1 MCVGCIHEILS
12 SPEDP
17 NTVVHVGLQL
27 FLFMDT
33 LHTSIN
39 LPCLNLT
46 DDEVVTM
53 AAVN

>member
-1 MCVGCIHEILS
+1 MCVGRVHEILS
-12 SPEDP
+12 SPEDL

-27 FLFMDT
+27 FSFADT
-33 LHTSIN
+33 LHASVN

-46 DDEVVTM
+46 DDEVVTT